1 MPMNNWMTEL
11 YNLIAPGT
19 GGPGVLG
26 INTAFGDRLLHQ
38 LVIPGT
44 HDAGCYLNHHNP
56 VSYMSQT
63 QDLTIAQQLDHGIR
77 YLDLRPARYWAI
89 TRRRWEYWTYHG
101 PSNTN
106 LPTYYGGR
114 LDTAAGILQEIAQF
128 MHDHRGDQELVIL
141 NFSHYRGFDQNVH
154 ADFINL
160 IQDYLWDFLVPH
172 TQNGINIGA
181 TTYNNLLIEPE
192 DTPIPDRP
200 RDAPA
205 SLPAAPHGG
214 YGAGPRSRVLVVY
227 DGALDQ
233 DREPIPLAGNAS
245 IVRKHGFW
253 ILDPKYPAAGIGAG
267 ALYPGPNTLK
277 LFDQYAGSGNLDTM
291 RTDQLTKL
299 TYRAGL
305 PYTRAPWAPAAN
317 WNANAVSG
325 VANTMHLFSWTLTP
339 QPKSPVNVARE
350 TTNPAL
356 APLFNRPQIAPS
368 WPTIGRRMYDP
379 QLDPMMNIIYVD
391 VPNSHQRASLGQW
404 NNYDMPVALSM
415 YLNRYIA
422 VAPWDDW
429 ANW

>member
-11 YNLIAPGT
+11 YNVIVPGAGAPGA
-19 GGPGVLG
+19 LG
-26 INTAFGDRLLHQ
+26 INTAFGDRLLNQ

-44 HDAGCYLNHHNP
+44 HDAGCYLAHNNP
-56 VSYMSQT
+56 ASYMSQT

-77 YLDLRPARYWAI
+77 YFDLRPSGYWSV
-89 TRRRWEYWTYHG
+89 TQWSWEYWTYHG
-101 PSNTN
+101 PA
-106 LPTYYGGR
+106 YFGGR

-128 MHDHRGDQELVIL
+128 MHDHRADQELVIL
-141 NFSHYRGFDQNVH
+141 NFSHYRFFNQNTH
-154 ADFINL
+154 TDFINL

-181 TTYNNLLIEPE
+181 TIYNNLLTGPA
-192 DTPIPDRP
+192 PIRP
-200 RDAPA
+200 RPAPA
-205 SLPAAPHGG
+205 SLPAVPHGG

-233 DREPIPLAGNAS
+233 DREAIPLAGGAS
-245 IVRKHGFW
+245 IVHKHGFW

-267 ALYPGPNTLK
+267 ALYPGANTLR

-299 TYRAGL
+299 SHRAGI
-305 PYTRAPWAPAAN
+305 PYTTRPWAPVAN
-317 WNANAVSG
+317 WNANAAGG

-339 QPKSPVNVARE
+339 QPRSPVNVARE

-356 APLFNRPQIAPS
+356 LPLFNHPQLSADR
-368 WPTIGRRMYDP
+368 WPITERRMYNP
-379 QLDPMMNIIYVD
+379 QLDPMMNILYVD
-391 VPNSHQRASLGQW
+391 VPNSHQQASPGHLW
-404 NNYDMPVALSM
+404 DNYDMPVALAM
-415 YLNRYIA
+415 YLNRHIA
-422 VAPWDDW
+422 AAPWDDW